1 MGREGERKW
10 KRAEKWGTE
19 EERRGG
25 TRSERRSRRCNVR
38 GKSRRRG
45 ERRGKKGDVR
55 DENKGCRRRRRRRGK
70 SKKKEKKEK
79 FVLQKKKPG
88 HLVRWNYISDAHT
101 ALMLLSRQHT
111 ARGEMVYLHV
121 RVRMCVRSLRAL
133 KASFRPWKFFTPYP
147 KPLIRIE
154 RLLALEKNQK
164 KNSSSGQAPRGTVE
178 RRELPAPRKTP
189 VQAAQRD
196 IKRTGGG

>member
-70 SKKKEKKEK
+70 SKKKKKRRSL
-79 FVLQKKKPG
+79 FCRKKSQAIWWDGITLAMHIQPSCSC
-88 HLVRWNYISDAHT
+88 LVNTQHAARWFIC
-101 ALMLLSRQHT
+101 
-111 ARGEMVYLHV
+111 
-121 RVRMCVRSLRAL
+121 MCVCECVWDHCEHSKRAL
-133 KASFRPWKFFTPYP
+133 GLENFLPHIQS
-147 KPLIRIE
+147 
-154 RLLALEKNQK
+154 RLSVL
-164 KNSSSGQAPRGTVE
+164 SVY
-178 RRELPAPRKTP
+178 
-189 VQAAQRD
+189 
-196 IKRTGGG
+196 